1 MKLKINNERDKF
13 LTEVM
18 GECWHEPLPYDF
30 DTYKGYDECKICHQ
44 RIKYNNNF
52 STWEGFG
59 KLWEW
64 AQKQEWFPEL
74 IRQTC
79 YYEMCRNEFS
89 KGHKSI
95 VNPDYFAN
103 AVYAY
108 LKEK

>member
-18 GECWHEPLPYDF
+18 GLL
-30 DTYKGYDECKICHQ
+30 CKCGESGCDGNIQ
-44 RIKYNNNF
+44 QF
-52 STWEGFG
+52 STWENFG

-64 AQKQEWFPEL
+64 SQKQKWFPEL